1 MLQELDNHVGVKDK
15 ALAEFIIHLGSQSKD
30 EREFKSKL
38 DGVDADFTDQFT
50 NSLFNII
57 KKMLP

>member
-1 MLQELDNHVGVKDK
+1 MGVKDK